1 MLRQSLAHL
10 LHGPLDGIDLI
21 STDVFDTLLLRRSRS
36 QRSRLMQAEQRF
48 ARLLRD
54 EGILISSEHLFRTR
68 QLAERF
74 AYRALN
80 VGGGAG
86 EVRLVDI
93 IQRQLGMLGLPER
106 LLEQRIALEVAIEKV
121 SLSANEKLARVL
133 RLHRQSGIR
142 VVAVSDT
149 ALPTPQLTELINYF
163 HGPGLIDNVYSSA
176 DVGESKRFGGL
187 FSRVLDKEGVTPSRL
202 LHLGDDYLADCA
214 VPRTMGINAL
224 HLPKGR
230 LKRLAAR
237 ADGAR
242 AEAMRG
248 VRKGIMRTSGR
259 MPDMDDRAAFG
270 REVFGP
276 IVAQFCLYI
285 WLYAREAET
294 RGDAALLFCARGGI
308 GIREAFEKLVAKLD
322 LPLEIRR
329 ENILISRLVAARAA
343 FMKQSPAVLDEL
355 GREFEKNTFADVAN
369 ALGGRTYDLAGPWQ
383 LPFDPGHFFA
393 MIDTPEG
400 CGVLDDI
407 ARQNELFERHLD
419 QIAGDASRIILCD
432 TGLYGSTQRLVAAGM
447 PERTFETIQFAR
459 CNYKGLSEDHFPQV
473 TGLVVEEDL
482 YNPLRVETVI
492 LRYWQ
497 IIESLFEPAIPSVR
511 HLSETGDGRVYS
523 NAGKFA
529 YGELDPADGNLLL
542 AGVLEYIDRIGSG
555 TEIMSDADLAWLRLK
570 RAITN
575 PRAFDMMALG
585 VGARSVDFG
594 RPESVYVLKQ
604 STAPDLA
611 KRLTAVKSQLW
622 REGAIARDFPLLKGA
637 LLTALEMVHIVRG
650 VSARLK

>member
-10 LHGPLDGIDLI
+10 LQGPLDGIDLI
-21 STDVFDTLLLRRSRS
+21 STDVFDTLLLRQPRS
-36 QRSRLMQAEQRF
+36 QRSRVMQAEQRF

-54 EGILISSEHLFRTR
+54 EGILVRADHLFRAR
-68 QLAERF
+68 QMAERF

-80 VGGGAG
+80 VGGGVG

-93 IQRQLGMLGLPER
+93 IQRQLAVLGLPER
-106 LLEQRIALEVAIEKV
+106 LLERRIALEMAIEKV

-133 RLHRQSGIR
+133 RLHRQTGIR

-149 ALPTPQLTELINYF
+149 ALPTRQLTELINYF

-176 DVGESKRFGGL
+176 DVGESKRFGRL
-187 FSRVLDKEGVTPSRL
+187 FSRVLDKEGVAPSRL

-214 VPRTMGINAL
+214 VPRNMGINAL

-230 LKRLAAR
+230 LRRLAAR

-242 AEAMRG
+242 AEAIRG
-248 VRKGIMRTSGR
+248 VRKGVMRTSGR
-259 MPDMDDRAAFG
+259 LPDLDDRAAFG

-294 RGDAALLFCARGGI
+294 RGSCALLFCARGGI
-308 GIREAFEKLVAKLD
+308 GIREAFEKLLAKLD

-343 FMKQSPAVLDEL
+343 LMQQSPAVLDEL
-355 GREFEKNTFADVAN
+355 GREFRKNTFADVAN
-369 ALGGRTYDLAGPWQ
+369 ALGGRTYDLSGPWQ
-383 LPFDPGHFFA
+383 LPFDPSHFFA

-400 CGVLDDI
+400 YVVLDDI
-407 ARQNELFERHLD
+407 AKQNELFKRHLD
-419 QIAGDASRIILCD
+419 VVAGDASRIVLCD
-432 TGLYGSTQRLVAAGM
+432 TGLYGSTQRLVAAGL

-473 TGLVVEEDL
+473 TGLVVEENL

-511 HLSETGDGRVYS
+511 HFSESGDGTVYC
-523 NAGKFA
+523 NAGNIA
-529 YGELDPADGNLLL
+529 YGEVDPSDGNLLL
-542 AGVLEYIDRIGSG
+542 AGVLKYIERIGSG
-555 TEIMSDADLAWLRLK
+555 AEIMSDADLAWVRLK
-570 RAITN
+570 QAITN
-575 PRAFDMMALG
+575 PGAFDMMALG

-604 STAPDLA
+604 SAAPELG

-622 REGAIARDFPLLKGA
+622 REGAIARDFPFLKAA
-637 LLTALEMVHIVRG
+637 LLPALEMAHIVRG

>member
-1 MLRQSLAHL
+1 M
-10 LHGPLDGIDLI
+10 
-21 STDVFDTLLLRRSRS
+21 
-36 QRSRLMQAEQRF
+36 
-48 ARLLRD
+48 
-54 EGILISSEHLFRTR
+54 
-68 QLAERF
+68 AERF

-80 VGGGAG
+80 VGGGVG

-93 IQRQLGMLGLPER
+93 IQRQLAVLGLPER
-106 LLEQRIALEVAIEKV
+106 LLERRIALEMAIEKV

-133 RLHRQSGIR
+133 RLHRQTGIR

-149 ALPTPQLTELINYF
+149 ALPTRQLTELINYF

-176 DVGESKRFGGL
+176 DVGESKRFGRL
-187 FSRVLDKEGVTPSRL
+187 FSRVLDKEGVAPSRL

-214 VPRTMGINAL
+214 VPRNMGINAL

-230 LKRLAAR
+230 LRRLAAR

-242 AEAMRG
+242 AEAIRG
-248 VRKGIMRTSGR
+248 VRKGVMRTSGR
-259 MPDMDDRAAFG
+259 LPDLDDRAAFG

-294 RGDAALLFCARGGI
+294 RGNCALLFCARGGI
-308 GIREAFEKLVAKLD
+308 GIREAFEKLLAKLD

-343 FMKQSPAVLDEL
+343 LMQQSPAVLDEL
-355 GREFEKNTFADVAN
+355 GREFRKNTFADVAN
-369 ALGGRTYDLAGPWQ
+369 ALGGRTYDLSGPWQ
-383 LPFDPGHFFA
+383 LPFDPSHFFA

-400 CGVLDDI
+400 YVVLDDI
-407 ARQNELFERHLD
+407 AKQNELFKRHLD
-419 QIAGDASRIILCD
+419 VVAGDASRIVLCD
-432 TGLYGSTQRLVAAGM
+432 TGLYGSTQRLVAAGL

-473 TGLVVEEDL
+473 TGLVVEENL

-511 HLSETGDGRVYS
+511 HFSESGDGTVYC
-523 NAGKFA
+523 NAGNIA
-529 YGELDPADGNLLL
+529 YGEVDPTDGNLLL
-542 AGVLEYIDRIGSG
+542 AGVLKYIERIGSG
-555 TEIMSDADLAWLRLK
+555 AEIMSDADLAWVRLK
-570 RAITN
+570 QAITN
-575 PRAFDMMALG
+575 PGAFDMMALG

-604 STAPDLA
+604 SAAPELG

-622 REGAIARDFPLLKGA
+622 REGAIARDFPFLKAA
-637 LLTALEMVHIVRG
+637 LLPALEMAHIVRG